1 MRLLSHKHE
10 YKFRIFQ
17 FLWDIC
23 LMNKLF
29 LNKGRVN
36 QKLQTRTAILQAAK
50 KLMTLNK
57 KISLEDVA
65 DKANVSRATIYR
77 YFADIELLMTEASL
91 DIHHL
96 SPDELLQNIKTI
108 PLNKRILF
116 VQKYYNQL
124 AQDHEILFRRYLS
137 ATLLETT
144 TSKKK
149 VRGAR
154 RVESLKKATV
164 PLKKELTKEQYE
176 NLINISSILMG
187 IDSFI
192 AAKDVCGLDTD
203 QAKATLEW
211 GLEMV
216 IKGLYSD
223 KK

>member
-1 MRLLSHKHE
+1 
-10 YKFRIFQ
+10 
-17 FLWDIC
+17 
-23 LMNKLF
+23 MNKLF